1 MKAVNALFPIDNE
14 SFVSLDSLPHT
25 CVEFD
30 PWVNDLGLFVLDR
43 EALVEGDLLSANHI
57 AAGQR
62 LLKSRT
68 PCNMV
73 CRTPAS

>member
-1 MKAVNALFPIDNE
+1 MFAQKNFFHASPPLSEGCLCFISYIDHE

-57 AAGQR
+57 
-62 LLKSRT
+62 
-68 PCNMV
+68 
-73 CRTPAS
+73 